1 MTEFRRLKMKIGEA
15 EFEADVPESEVQPMY
30 CQFLMMVERRS
41 QISLPAPA
49 AVHGADAAKTDT
61 RELAADVVAQ
71 PIPAYPSPA
80 YPSPA
85 YPSPLAPR
93 ETFDRASLD
102 RVFTLGDDG
111 ALTLKVL
118 PPGPDSH
125 ADALLLI
132 LYGFYRLKNEAY
144 VLATQL
150 FRAAERSG
158 IVLRRP
164 VTEYVRNS
172 RFVIRGG
179 QRKGSHYSL
188 SNQGLAMATE
198 ITAKM
203 VG

>member
-41 QISLPAPA
+41 QISHPAPA

-61 RELAADVVAQ
+61 REFAAEAVAQ
-71 PIPAYPSPA
+71 PIPA

-132 LYGFYRLKNEAY
+132 LYGYYRLKNEAY